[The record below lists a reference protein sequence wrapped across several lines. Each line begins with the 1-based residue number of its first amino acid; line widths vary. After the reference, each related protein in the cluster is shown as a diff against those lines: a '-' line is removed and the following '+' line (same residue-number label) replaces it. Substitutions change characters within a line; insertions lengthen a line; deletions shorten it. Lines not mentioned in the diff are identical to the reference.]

1 MAQFT
6 RRAIMESF
14 MRLVGRKSLDKIT
27 IRDIVEDCEI
37 TRNTFYYHFQDIYDL
52 TAEVFR
58 SEFSNIIQRR
68 SAEGDWR
75 AQLWDVA
82 AFALEN
88 RSAILHIY
96 NSTRQA
102 ELTRAFEQT
111 AETYFLQV
119 VRSHPQAVN
128 AHEEDIRLIAKALRF
143 SLTGMVRSWLDQ
155 GMKAVPQPALQRA
168 VQLFDGILEDA
179 LQRSAGLPSDTKT

>member
-14 MRLVGRKSLDKIT
+14 MRLVGHKPLDKIT
-27 IRDIVEDCEI
+27 VKDIVEDCEI

-58 SEFSNIIQRR
+58 SEFSGILRR
-68 SAEGDWR
+68 RGTQGDWKT
-75 AQLWDVA
+75 QLRDAV

-96 NSTRQA
+96 RSSRQA
-102 ELTRAFEQT
+102 EVTRAFESS
-111 AETYFLQV
+111 AGEYMLQV
-119 VRSHPQAVN
+119 VRSCPAAAAVS
-128 AHEEDIRLIAKALRF
+128 EEDIQLIAQVLRCGA
-143 SLTGMVRSWLDQ
+143 TGLVREWLDK
-155 GMKAVPQPALQRA
+155 GMKEVPADFLARVTAL
-168 VQLFDGILEDA
+168 LDGLLEDCLRRCA
-179 LQRSAGLPSDTKT
+179 RQTGDAEK